1 MGKHLAL
8 ALTCALALPAL
19 APAAQAEEW
28 AAQAIIN
35 SNGYMGPGPVR
46 WGKTSDEAAEKAVG
60 ACQQLYPVCG
70 QNAAIG
76 RVGTDKIFVT
86 TCCNGGANCQVLATP
101 LDEAAGRKAARNLTV
116 KNVKAAG
123 YPAEGCR
130 VVAVHGVKTGK
141 KLKN

>member
-1 MGKHLAL
+1 MWKHLAL
-8 ALTCALALPAL
+8 ALALLAL

-35 SNGYMGPGPVR
+35 SDGYSGPGPVR
-46 WGKTSDEAAEKAVG
+46 WGKTADEAGKKAVA
-60 ACQQLYPVCG
+60 ACSQQYPVCG
-70 QNAAIG
+70 PNPAKA

-123 YPAEGCR
+123 LPAEGCQ